1 MFVRLDS
8 SRVLG
13 ALLGLTLCSLAF
25 AQQVWPPAPPLYA
38 EQPAAEASKLPP
50 TISAQPN
57 NNGTFS
63 VRFHFKPTGPVKSFN
78 LAGSFNGW
86 TNPSI
91 PMSGPVWEVACVR
104 DIDLVAG
111 AEK

>member
-63 VRFHFKPTGPVKSFN
+63 VRFHFKPTGPVKSVN

-86 TNPSI
+86 NNQSL
-91 PMSGPVWEVACVR
+91 PMSGPVSEGAYVA
-104 DIDLVAG
+104 DLELGAG
-111 AEK
+111 D